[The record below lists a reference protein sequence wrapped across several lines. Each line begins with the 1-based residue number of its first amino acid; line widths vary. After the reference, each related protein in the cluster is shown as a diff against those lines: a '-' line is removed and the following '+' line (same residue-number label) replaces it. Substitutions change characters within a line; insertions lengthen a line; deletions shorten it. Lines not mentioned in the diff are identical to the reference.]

1 MTTKS
6 KEQLLDELEELGYTR
21 TGRKRRSDIGKSR
34 DYTPSSKPRADKGR
48 KREIYNKT
56 AAHYRR
62 VFTTFITAHTTETG
76 DNLSRDANDIFAPQV
91 THYFKEV
98 AGRNDSSYRSSVKR
112 ANHPEEL
119 RWRWWMQEYREADEA
134 SQPVWTLRLCNHY
147 FIKPEDIMDWTYREW
162 AWAYYNEI
170 SGHPNRFVSNPK
182 IISYDDYLSSSYGYP
197 PLDNEGEI
205 VWPKH

>member
-76 DNLSRDANDIFAPQV
+76 DNLRELMISLLLEPIISKRLPVGMIAVIV
-91 THYFKEV
+91 
-98 AGRNDSSYRSSVKR
+98 VKR

-119 RWRWWMQEYREADEA
+119 RWRWWMQEYREADA

>member
-1 MTTKS
+1 M
-6 KEQLLDELEELGYTR
+6 
-21 TGRKRRSDIGKSR
+21 
-34 DYTPSSKPRADKGR
+34 
-48 KREIYNKT
+48 
-56 AAHYRR
+56 
-62 VFTTFITAHTTETG
+62 
-76 DNLSRDANDIFAPQV
+76 IFAGTLSKRLPV
-91 THYFKEV
+91 
-98 AGRNDSSYRSSVKR
+98 SYHRLKR
-112 ANHPEEL
+112 ANHPGTWLDAGEK
-119 RWRWWMQEYREADEA
+119 AT
-134 SQPVWTLRLCNHY
+134 QPVACNHY